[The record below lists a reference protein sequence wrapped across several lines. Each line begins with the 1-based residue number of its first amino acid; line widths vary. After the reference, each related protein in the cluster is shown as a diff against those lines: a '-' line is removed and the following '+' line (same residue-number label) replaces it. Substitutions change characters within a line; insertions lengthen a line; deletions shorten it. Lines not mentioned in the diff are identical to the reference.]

1 MIVNNLYSG
10 NETMCTVRKWCLLRV
25 HNFVLNCS
33 DLSVMLLGYFTNL
46 SGYKAANLPEVEG
59 HTEFRLL

>member
-1 MIVNNLYSG
+1 MA
-10 NETMCTVRKWCLLRV
+10 LLRV